1 MKDIKQYEEPKNKLL
16 DKFLRRGKKHSIVQV
31 EGVDNIVVHIGKCCQ
46 PVPGDEIIGY
56 VTKGK
61 GVTIHRTNCPNIQ
74 RLVQVKDRTI
84 EVNWTVEVDEQFKV
98 QLSLLG
104 EDRRNL
110 LRDITQ
116 ALSAQNTNIIH
127 VDLKA
132 KDKLVTGKL
141 IIEVKN
147 LPHLTRIINSIS
159 KLKGMLSV
167 ERVESFI
174 RKKVAQN

>member
-1 MKDIKQYEEPKNKLL
+1 
-16 DKFLRRGKKHSIVQV
+16 
-31 EGVDNIVVHIGKCCQ
+31 
-46 PVPGDEIIGY
+46 
-56 VTKGK
+56 
-61 GVTIHRTNCPNIQ
+61 
-74 RLVQVKDRTI
+74 LVQIKDRTI

-104 EDRRNL
+104 EDRYNL

-116 ALSAQNTNIIH
+116 ALSTQNTNIIH
-127 VDLKA
+127 VDLRA

-159 KLKGMLSV
+159 KLKGMLNV
-167 ERVESFI
+167 ERVEGFV
-174 RKKVAQN
+174 RKRVVET